1 MSGESKMKQM
11 EKAVD
16 YHKWQVEQLADY
28 DEALS
33 FFSEAVE
40 DFASTGESAVFI
52 RALDYIIE
60 AQGSDS
66 KLASDVYLARAAI
79 KFGLK
84 RYEDAVADL

>member
-33 FFSEAVE
+33 FFLRQWKILPQQVK
-40 DFASTGESAVFI
+40 
-52 RALDYIIE
+52 ALC
-60 AQGSDS
+60 S
-66 KLASDVYLARAAI
+66 
-79 KFGLK
+79 
-84 RYEDAVADL
+84 